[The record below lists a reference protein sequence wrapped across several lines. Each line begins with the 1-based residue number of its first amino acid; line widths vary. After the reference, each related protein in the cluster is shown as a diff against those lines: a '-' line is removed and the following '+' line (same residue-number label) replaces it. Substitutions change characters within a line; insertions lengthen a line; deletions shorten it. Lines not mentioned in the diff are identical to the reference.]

1 MPKLTNSLSG
11 EDRFNFMLA
20 LAGYLMRNGGQ
31 ATLSEIA
38 EHFAISEAQIES
50 ALRTLNLAS
59 AKFEDRPED
68 LFYEVDID
76 LLDEGIVEFHALT
89 GSPEVPRLTTRQAS
103 AIAAGLQ
110 YLASIPEFAA
120 TDEIA
125 ELNQI
130 LAAGSGLNGP
140 PVIEVRPGSIDS
152 DAEIIRRAIATE
164 RRISCEYVNQ
174 RGELSQRQIDPLRLI
189 PEGQYWYLS
198 GYCHT
203 HQEVRSFRIDRMRAA
218 QILDVEISEETKA
231 IVDLDDSTYIAQ
243 STDTEVVIEVQP
255 EAYRL
260 ITESQT
266 VQEPQD
272 VGSGT
277 IRATIK
283 VGHLPNLGR
292 LISRYG
298 GAARVIEPPEA
309 REAVK
314 AFALKSLGQTD
325 ELKYSSSED

>member
-1 MPKLTNSLSG
+1 LSG
-11 EDRFNFMLA
+11 EDRFNFMLS
-20 LAGYLMRNGGQ
+20 LAGYLIRGGGQ
-31 ATLSEIA
+31 ATLAEIA
-38 EHFAISEAQIES
+38 EHFAIAEDQVES

-76 LLDEGIVEFHALT
+76 LLDEKIVQFRALA
-89 GSPEVPRLTTRQAS
+89 GSPEAPRLTTRQAS

-120 TDEIA
+120 SEEIA
-125 ELNQI
+125 ELQEI

-140 PVIEVRPGSIDS
+140 PAIEVRPGSIDS
-152 DAEIIRRAIATE
+152 DAEVIRRAIATE
-164 RRISCEYVNQ
+164 HRISCEYVNQ

-189 PEGQYWYLS
+189 PDGQHWYLS

-203 HQEVRSFRIDRMRAA
+203 HQEVRSFRLDRMRAA
-218 QILDVEISEETKA
+218 QILEDEICADAKKVVE
-231 IVDLDDSTYIAQ
+231 LDDSTYIAQ
-243 STDTEVVIEVQP
+243 ATDIEVVVEVQP

-266 VQEPQD
+266 IQEPKD

-277 IRATIK
+277 IRTTIK
-283 VGHLPNLGR
+283 VGHLANLGR

-309 REAVK
+309 RAAVK
-314 AFALKSLGQTD
+314 AFALKSLGQND
-325 ELKYSSSED
+325 ELKHYSSED